1 MKKEH
6 KEYLKI
12 FIAIISLWVVHK
24 LINHQHNEFFEGAA
38 NKKDDEPVH
47 NSKKNEPGNEVKK
60 GSGGRPAD
68 IPPGT
73 KPAAL
78 IANKND
84 VLGAAPPP
92 DKPKASLVAKPDP
105 PGTNATQSEPLFT
118 EDCPWYNQIIGGCG
132 KEELEAVEAPNL
144 EEPKDQGMFNLF

>member
-47 NSKKNEPGNEVKK
+47 NSKKDEPGNEAKK
-60 GSGGRPAD
+60 GSGGKHAD

-73 KPAAL
+73 KPITGFL
-78 IANKND
+78 KKGD
-84 VLGAAPPP
+84 KLPPP
-92 DKPKASLVAKPDP
+92 PPPKQKPTATAKPDP
-105 PGTNATQSEPLFT
+105 PGTNSPQSEPLFT
-118 EDCPWYNQIIGGCG
+118 EECPWYKKLIGGCG
-132 KEELEAVEAPNL
+132 EEKLESIEEPNL
-144 EEPKDQGMFNLF
+144 EPKDQGMFDNLF

>member
-24 LINHQHNEFFEGAA
+24 LINHQHNEFFEGIA

-47 NSKKNEPGNEVKK
+47 NSKTGNEVKK

-73 KPAAL
+73 KPL
-78 IANKND
+78 TGFIKKGD
-84 VLGAAPPP
+84 KLSDPTPPKI
-92 DKPKASLVAKPDP
+92 KPGVTAKPDP
-105 PGTNATQSEPLFT
+105 PGTNAPQSEPLFT
-118 EDCPWYNQIIGGCG
+118 DECPWYKKLIGGCG
-132 KEELEAVEAPNL
+132 IGEIEPIEEPNL
-144 EEPKDQGMFNLF
+144 EPKEKGMFDDLF